1 MTNVPNLKNV
11 ASEQALSQH
20 LIEVRRNLHQ
30 EPELSNEEYKTT
42 AKIREWLTEANIRI
56 LDVPLATGLIAE
68 IGSGEGPIVAI
79 RCDID
84 ALPIK
89 EQTNLPF
96 ASEIDGKMHAC
107 GHDFHTAAIL
117 GAAYLLKAREAELT
131 GTVRV
136 LFQPAEETGHGATSV
151 LASGGLNDVSA
162 IFGLHNNPDLPVG
175 TFGTR
180 TGALTAGVDRFEI
193 TIRGIGAHAAY
204 PENGVDSIVTAAQ
217 IILSL
222 QTIASRITSATEPV
236 IVSVTRI
243 CGGNTWNV
251 LPEAV
256 ELEGTVRTYNEE
268 IRHLIPEKIK
278 QIINGI
284 AAAAGAEAEL
294 HWYPGPP
301 ATVNDGNW
309 ADFTKEIAALADYKV
324 LDLSP
329 RMGGEDFSF
338 YLQQIPGAFVNI
350 GTNGAY
356 GLHHPQFDVDE
367 EALLP
372 TSRYFALLAE
382 AALKKLA

>member
-1 MTNVPNLKNV
+1 MTNVPYIE
-11 ASEQALSQH
+11 SDQTLSQR

-30 EPELSNEEYKTT
+30 EPELSNEEFKTT
-42 AKIREWLTEANIRI
+42 VKIREWLAEANIRI
-56 LDVPLATGLIAE
+56 LDVPLATGVIAE
-68 IGSGEGPIVAI
+68 IGSGEEPIVAI

-107 GHDFHTAAIL
+107 GHDFHTASIL
-117 GAAYLLKAREAELT
+117 GAAYLLKSRETELQ

-151 LASGGLNDVSA
+151 LNSGGLDRVSA

-193 TIRGIGAHAAY
+193 IIKGTGAHAAY
-204 PENGVDSIVTAAQ
+204 PENGVDSIVTASQ
-217 IILSL
+217 IILAL
-222 QTIASRITSATEPV
+222 QTISSRITSATEPV

-243 CGGNTWNV
+243 SGGNTWNV

-256 ELEGTVRTYNEE
+256 ELEGTVRTYDED
-268 IRHLIPEKIK
+268 IRRLIPEKIT
-278 QIINGI
+278 QIIKGT

-301 ATVNDGNW
+301 ATINDGEW
-309 ADFTKEIAALADYKV
+309 ADFSKEIAALAGYRV
-324 LDLSP
+324 LDIPP

-338 YLQQIPGAFVNI
+338 YLQKIPGTFVNI
-350 GTNGAY
+350 GSNGAY

-367 EALLP
+367 DAILP
-372 TSRYFALLAE
+372 ASHYFTLLAE
-382 AALKKLA
+382 SALKKLT